1 MRVSVRLYR
10 LLLKLYPA
18 GFRERF
24 SEPLQRDFQDDYAGV
39 HGLGDAARFWT
50 RTLADVGRSVPAQVA
65 ERNSDR
71 TRVMRSRLWR
81 HRPLPT
87 VFVIVVL
94 ATAIGANTGVF
105 SVLNALLIRSLPFHE
120 PDRLAS
126 LHMFTPPGPPDS
138 SNAFHTWR
146 GQSVYL
152 EDAAKLVTCEVT
164 LEGPEDAQRIRL
176 TETSWNFFELLGT
189 RPAPGRGFAPGED
202 SPGRA
207 SVAVIGRGLW
217 AQRFGDD
224 PRAIGAS
231 IRLNGSV
238 FTIVGVAPPAS
249 ITHRKTQVWTPTT
262 FDWQRVS
269 KTGVVFW
276 TTVGRLRHG
285 LTWEMAT
292 QAFETE
298 AYRRSPDR
306 RSADLANR
314 PALIPLQVQL
324 AGPLRQASMMLMGG
338 VGLLL
343 LLACANV
350 ASLLL
355 SRTVAR
361 STELMIR
368 RALGASRA
376 RLTQQLVIET
386 LLLST
391 VATLCGLLVAGWI
404 ARVAAAAQPP
414 QLSVRP
420 TRFSIGACSGL
431 LSRWRSSR
439 G

>member
-1 MRVSVRLYR
+1 MRVSLRLYR
-10 LLLKLYPA
+10 LLLRLYPA

-24 SEPLQRDFQDDYAGV
+24 SAPLERDFQDDYAEV
-39 HGLGDAARFWT
+39 HGPGDAARFWT
-50 RTLADVGRSVPAQVA
+50 RTVADVGRSVPAQVA
-65 ERNSDR
+65 EEFRQDASHAF
-71 TRVMRSRLWR
+71 RLWR
-81 HRPLPT
+81 RRPLPT

-120 PDRLAS
+120 ADRLAS
-126 LHMFTPPGPPDS
+126 LYMFTPPGPPSS

-146 GQSVYL
+146 GQSAYL
-152 EDAAKLVTCEVT
+152 EDAAKLMTTEVT
-164 LEGPEDAQRIRL
+164 LEGSEDAQRIRL

-189 RPAPGRGFAPGED
+189 RLAPGRGFAPDED
-202 SPGRA
+202 NPGHA
-207 SVAVIGRGLW
+207 GVAVIGRGLW

-238 FTIVGVAPPAS
+238 FTIVGVAPAGFDYPQ
-249 ITHRKTQVWTPTT
+249 KTQVWTPTA

-276 TTVGRLRHG
+276 VTIGRLRHG
-285 LTWEMAT
+285 LTWDVAT
-292 QAFETE
+292 RSFETE
-298 AYRRSPDR
+298 AYEQSPNRRT
-306 RSADLANR
+306 ADVANR
-314 PALIPLQVQL
+314 PALIPLQTQL
-324 AGPLRQASMMLMGG
+324 AGPVRKASLMLMGG

-350 ASLLL
+350 ASVLL

-368 RALGASRA
+368 RVLGASRA

-386 LLLST
+386 LLLT
-391 VATLCGLLVAGWI
+391 GIAALCGLL
-404 ARVAAAAQPP
+404 AAEW
-414 QLSVRP
+414 
-420 TRFSIGACSGL
+420 T
-431 LSRWRSSR
+431 
-439 G
+439 